1 MLSSFCPAS
10 FLLFT
15 ILYSQILSERRMVQG
30 APVLGNA
37 LNSTERLELADAWK
51 STTLVDTTTKPSKL
65 LEETP
70 GSVRFTISSSA
81 KPALLMMNENSNNH
95 RAQFRLKQVVPVDLY
110 SPCSMEDE
118 NWSENYL
125 HGTTDHSGDKF
136 IDEKYS
142 LDMNAE
148 MEVIPDFVL
157 GDNSEEQS
165 EDERQLKVTLTQL
178 IGKTR
183 FGYDLFSFLCDAF

>member
-1 MLSSFCPAS
+1 
-10 FLLFT
+10 
-15 ILYSQILSERRMVQG
+15 
-30 APVLGNA
+30 
-37 LNSTERLELADAWK
+37 
-51 STTLVDTTTKPSKL
+51 
-65 LEETP
+65 
-70 GSVRFTISSSA
+70 
-81 KPALLMMNENSNNH
+81 MMNENSNNH

-125 HGTTDHSGDKF
+125 HGATDHSGDKF

-142 LDMNAE
+142 LDVNAE

-183 FGYDLFSFLCDAF
+183 FGYELFSFPCDAF

>member
-1 MLSSFCPAS
+1 
-10 FLLFT
+10 
-15 ILYSQILSERRMVQG
+15 MVQG
-30 APVLGNA
+30 APVLDSA
-37 LNSTERLELADAWK
+37 LNCTEKLELADAWK
-51 STTLVDTTTKPSKL
+51 STTMVDITTKPSKL
-65 LEETP
+65 LKETL
-70 GSVRFTISSSA
+70 GSVPFTTSSSA

-125 HGTTDHSGDKF
+125 HGATDHSGDKF

-142 LDMNAE
+142 LDVNAE

-183 FGYDLFSFLCDAF
+183 FGYELFSFPCDAF